1 MLRGSSRRSALLI
14 LGMIALSACG
24 AGAGGANTA
33 SSDATVNSSSAA
45 ALALSAGSALAAGPA
60 VAAGPALASGSAA
73 ASRSATARAAQSK
86 RATTKAGTPSA
97 SASAAGSSTPTVP
110 GATAAPGG
118 TVYGMSDPDLI
129 GESPDAQVQT
139 LEQMKAIGIT
149 SVRVDASWYWGQ
161 PTEGGPFDWT
171 PLDQVVAS
179 LRKVGLSVDLDIN
192 QTPAWAGIS
201 SAGGS
206 SWAQPASAAAF
217 AAWAGAV
224 AARYGPEGVQ
234 LFEIWNEPNLVGSW
248 EPTPD
253 PAAYTADLKAAYAAI
268 KAADPSAIVI
278 SGGLA
283 PAANTS
289 TSYDPRTFLEDMYAD
304 GAGGSF
310 DGVGDHPYSYPATPD
325 EFESWSG
332 WSLMDQTSPS
342 LRSIMAANGD
352 SGKKIWITEF
362 GAPTVGGSSVGDAG
376 ESTDLVEAI
385 DQARSTSWIGS
396 LYIYTWEDVTT
407 DASNGF
413 GVLNSDATQKPAYSA
428 VADALHG

>member
-1 MLRGSSRRSALLI
+1 MLRGSPRRSALLI
-14 LGMIALSACG
+14 VGLIALSACG
-24 AGAGGANTA
+24 AAAGGALTA
-33 SSDATVNSSSAA
+33 SPATVKPSSGAAA
-45 ALALSAGSALAAGPA
+45 ALSVGSALAAGPA
-60 VAAGPALASGSAA
+60 VAADPALASGPAVDGH
-73 ASRSATARAAQSK
+73 SATPRVTPSK
-86 RATTKAGTPSA
+86 SGKAKAGMPSA
-97 SASAAGSSTPTVP
+97 SATATASSTPP
-110 GATAAPGG
+110 APGG
-118 TVYGMSDPDLI
+118 SASAGGTIYGMSDPDLI
-129 GESPDAQVQT
+129 GESPAAQVQT
-139 LEQMKAIGIT
+139 LEQMKSIGIT

-161 PTEGGPFDWT
+161 PTEGGPFNWA

-179 LRKVGLSVDLDIN
+179 LQQVGLSVDLDIN
-192 QTPAWAGIS
+192 QTPSWAGIS
-201 SAGGS
+201 TAGGS

-217 AAWAGAV
+217 ATWAGAV
-224 AARYGPEGVQ
+224 AARYDSKGVQ

-248 EPTPD
+248 EPAPD

-268 KAADPSAIVI
+268 KAVDPSATVI

-289 TSYDPRTFLEDMYAD
+289 TSYDPRTFLQDMYAD

-325 EFESWSG
+325 EFETWSG

-352 SGKKIWITEF
+352 SDKKIWITEF
-362 GAPTVGGSSVGDAG
+362 GAPTIDSSVGDSG

-385 DQARSTSWIGS
+385 DQAKSTSWIGS

-413 GVLNSDATQKPAYSA
+413 GVLNTDGSQKPAYSA
-428 VADALHG
+428 VADALLG

>member
-1 MLRGSSRRSALLI
+1 MLRGSSRGSALLI

-24 AGAGGANTA
+24 AGAGSAYKAPSG
-33 SSDATVNSSSAA
+33 ATVNSSSAVA
-45 ALALSAGSALAAGPA
+45 AALSAGAALAAGPA
-60 VAAGPALASGSAA
+60 VAAGPALASGPAA
-73 ASRSATARAAQSK
+73 LHSATAGATRSK
-86 RATTKAGTPSA
+86 SGKTKAGTPSA
-97 SASAAGSSTPTVP
+97 SATAAGSSTPTVP
-110 GATAAPGG
+110 GTTTAPGG

-139 LEQMKAIGIT
+139 LEQMKAMGIT

-179 LRKVGLSVDLDIN
+179 LRKVGLSADLDIN
-192 QTPAWAGIS
+192 QTPTWAGIS

-217 AAWAGAV
+217 ATWAGAV

-248 EPTPD
+248 EPTPN

-268 KAADPSAIVI
+268 KAVDSSAIVI
-278 SGGLA
+278 SAGLA

-352 SGKKIWITEF
+352 SGKKIWITEY
-362 GAPTVGGSSVGDAG
+362 GAPTFGDGGVGDAG
-376 ESTDLVEAI
+376 ETTDLVQAI

-396 LYIYTWEDVTT
+396 LYIYTWEDVST
-407 DASNGF
+407 DASNGL
-413 GVLNSDATQKPAYSA
+413 GVLNGDATQKPAYSA
-428 VADALHG
+428 VADALQG